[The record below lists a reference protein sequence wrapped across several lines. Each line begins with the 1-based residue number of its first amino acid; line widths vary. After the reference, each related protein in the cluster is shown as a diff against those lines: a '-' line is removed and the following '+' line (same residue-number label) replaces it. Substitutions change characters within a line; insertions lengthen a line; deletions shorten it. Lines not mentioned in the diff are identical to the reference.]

1 MSIIHDRSL
10 KLLSDGISPKK
21 KGKFRNKI
29 KQAEKSFFA
38 FCCLK
43 APDFYKPK
51 REYLKKLCGEMQ
63 AFYEDKEEQALIIN
77 LPPRHGKSR
86 TATLFTQWIFGQN
99 PSEKIMTGSY
109 NETLST
115 TFSKA
120 VRNGISERKT
130 TEKIIVQRYFPANW
144 NIRWAELY
152 RDLNRYQREGKNLHD
167 DCADA
172 LTGVAETVFMIYGD

>member
-1 MSIIHDRSL
+1 
-10 KLLSDGISPKK
+10 
-21 KGKFRNKI
+21 
-29 KQAEKSFFA
+29 
-38 FCCLK
+38 
-43 APDFYKPK
+43 
-51 REYLKKLCGEMQ
+51 MQ

-77 LPPRHGKSR
+77 LPLRHGKSR

-130 TEKIIVQRYFPANW
+130 TEKIIVQRYFPCKL
-144 NIRWAELY
+144 EYTL
-152 RDLNRYQREGKNLHD
+152 GG
-167 DCADA
+167 A
-172 LTGVAETVFMIYGD
+172 LQGFEPLPA

>member
-1 MSIIHDRSL
+1 
-10 KLLSDGISPKK
+10 
-21 KGKFRNKI
+21 
-29 KQAEKSFFA
+29 
-38 FCCLK
+38 
-43 APDFYKPK
+43 
-51 REYLKKLCGEMQ
+51 
-63 AFYEDKEEQALIIN
+63 
-77 LPPRHGKSR
+77 
-86 TATLFTQWIFGQN
+86 
-99 PSEKIMTGSY
+99 MTGSY